1 MTNRTRLQSMAKPHK
16 YDQKAEK
23 TKDGE
28 LVSSYMCSPESAAEE
43 FEISKR
49 LYYQLTG
56 RSQPKERD
64 VLMYRIIQSFKP
76 GEVTPEQANEIAY
89 ELAMKF
95 TGGRHQFVVAT
106 HTDRAHIHSHIE
118 INSTNLDC
126 NGKLHI
132 RQSARVL
139 QRLNDDICRAHGLSV
154 ITEKQ
159 RNPKAHGEAM
169 AMKQFTCDQ
178 EAQTATF
185 TPSREDSYERLLAAK
200 TQFPSVG
207 PSVEEQTIA
216 RLDMKALMRDLTEE
230 ERGIIW
236 ELYYLDKSEREASAA
251 LHLAKTTFRRRKK
264 ALLEKLRNL
273 LNEN

>member
-1 MTNRTRLQSMAKPHK
+1 MSDEQEKRYLYIDGQAVPVSEEVYQVYHHYERKEEYFT
-16 YDQKAEK
+16 YDLK
-23 TKDGE
+23 T
-28 LVSSYMCSPESAAEE
+28 
-43 FEISKR
+43 
-49 LYYQLTG
+49 
-56 RSQPKERD
+56 ER
-64 VLMYRIIQSFKP
+64 
-76 GEVTPEQANEIAY
+76 
-89 ELAMKF
+89 
-95 TGGRHQFVVAT
+95 
-106 HTDRAHIHSHIE
+106 
-118 INSTNLDC
+118 
-126 NGKLHI
+126 
-132 RQSARVL
+132 
-139 QRLNDDICRAHGLSV
+139 
-154 ITEKQ
+154 
-159 RNPKAHGEAM
+159 
-169 AMKQFTCDQ
+169 FTCDQ

-273 LNEN
+273 LNENL